1 MSDVEILLV
10 SLSEAAK
17 NGNVDKLKEVLAVCS
32 QELVND
38 SSASSSG
45 YTPLHY
51 AAWNGMGKSVELL
64 AAAKADV
71 NAADKYG
78 RTPLHLAARMGM
90 IAVIEKLVAL
100 GARIEVRQQLSASP
114 LHYAALEGHTAA
126 CQKLLK
132 LRANL
137 HAVNGAG
144 KTAIM
149 LAESRDHHKTIEYL
163 KHAAGKHLAP
173 PASNSEREWT
183 M

>member
-90 IAVIEKLVAL
+90 IAVIGAEKTEADNISCT
-100 GARIEVRQQLSASP
+100 GGIDQEILSVFIADRS
-114 LHYAALEGHTAA
+114 
-126 CQKLLK
+126 
-132 LRANL
+132 
-137 HAVNGAG
+137 
-144 KTAIM
+144 IF
-149 LAESRDHHKTIEYL
+149 
-163 KHAAGKHLAP
+163 
-173 PASNSEREWT
+173 
-183 M
+183 